1 MKKLISIALLLAMC
15 LTLFAGCQPE
25 APAATDLDNAVA
37 YLQNMYKGS
46 GGKDEDIKITGDK
59 EILAIVTIGGVKYDV
74 EWSVKVT
81 SGAETNV
88 TIADGSKDYYKKID
102 LADVRETETKFTL
115 TATVKDAEGN
125 EKSVS
130 FNYVAPEAKPVEVE
144 DNKEVVLYFPA
155 DGKYVTSVVYE
166 YTSSNGT
173 KKNELVLSDKKSDAM
188 VLVMKEN
195 EGKITFAT
203 KDGKFLYC
211 DGTNVELADA
221 EGEFTVFTLEA
232 ADGGSYIKSN
242 AFYNGNPE
250 KPQYLEVYSGY
261 LTCYGLSD
269 TSDVKIY
276 TFTLEDAEG
285 AGTTTP
291 DVPGN
296 DDDNKDDPVVP
307 SEGVDPTGMTQAEIV
322 DAAWA
327 LKAGEAMV
335 KPATLTGK
343 VIEINTAYSEQYGNV
358 TVTIVVEGKTDK
370 PIECFRLKGDEAAA
384 IVVGDTITVTGTL
397 KHYVNGDGSVD
408 KIEFD
413 AGCTLDKRETAGGTE
428 KPGDDV
434 TAILDA
440 AFALKDGESLAETV
454 TLTGEIVDLK
464 DYNEQYGDRS
474 LTIKVQDKE
483 IYCYALKGNV
493 QNLKVGD
500 VITVTGTVKNY
511 KGTIEFDKAQLVS
524 GGSTQPTPPADSNED
539 TSYITS
545 APEAGKT
552 YKLGLYQGSKQI
564 NLYFSGN
571 IYKTYAWYMEGVE
584 DKAAAMEMTIEAVD
598 GGFRMFFEKDGK
610 KTYLDAHIDGEHFSL
625 RLTDAPTAVWTWN
638 TELNTFVVDLDGT
651 VCFIGT
657 SGTYTSIS
665 CNKMEKLEGSFVAHL
680 FA

>member
-46 GGKDEDIKITGDK
+46 GSKDEDIKLTGDK
-59 EILAIVTIGGVKYDV
+59 EILAAVTIGGVKYDV
-74 EWSVKVT
+74 EWTVKVT
-81 SGAETNV
+81 SGAEANV
-88 TIADGSKDYYKKID
+88 TIAAGSSANFKKID
-102 LADVRETETKFTL
+102 LADVRDTETKFVL
-115 TATVKDAEGN
+115 TGTVKDEKGN
-125 EKSVS
+125 TKSVS
-130 FNYVAPEAKPVEVE
+130 FNFVAPEAKAVEIE
-144 DNKEVVLYFPA
+144 DDKEVVIFYPA
-155 DGKYVTSVVYE
+155 DGQYVTSVVYN
-166 YTSSNGT
+166 YTSSSGST
-173 KKNELVLSDKKSDAM
+173 KLELVLSEKKSDAM

-195 EGKITFAT
+195 DGKVTFAT
-203 KDGKFLYC
+203 KDGKYLFC
-211 DGTNVELADA
+211 DGTNVNLADA
-221 EGEFTVFTLEA
+221 EGEFTLFTLEA
-232 ADGGSYIKSN
+232 TEGGTFIKSN

-250 KPQYLEVYSGY
+250 KPQYLEVYNGY
-261 LTCYGLSD
+261 LTCYGMNAE
-269 TSDVKIY
+269 KANIY

-296 DDDNKDDPVVP
+296 DDNKDDPVVP
-307 SEGVDPTGMTQAEIV
+307 GEGIDPTGMTQAEIV
-322 DAAWA
+322 DAAYTLA
-327 LKAGEAMV
+327 AGASLT
-335 KPATLTGK
+335 KPVTLTGK

-384 IVVGDTITVTGTL
+384 IVVGDTITVTGEIL
-397 KHYVNGDGSVD
+397 HYVNDDGSVD
-408 KIEFD
+408 KIEFNS
-413 AGCTLDKRETAGGTE
+413 GCTLDKREAAGGTE
-428 KPGDDV
+428 NPGDDV

-464 DYNEQYGDRS
+464 DYNEQYGDRN

-524 GGSTQPTPPADSNED
+524 GGSTEVTPPVDSNED

-552 YKLGLYQGSKQI
+552 YKLGLYQGGKQI
-564 NLYFSGN
+564 NLYFTGN

-584 DKAAAMEMTIEAVD
+584 DKAAAVDMTIEAVD
-598 GGFRMFFEKDGK
+598 GGFRMFFEKGGK

-625 RLTDAPTAVWTWN
+625 RLTEAPTAVWTWN
-638 TELNTFVVDLDGT
+638 IELNTFVVDLDGT

-657 SGTYTSIS
+657 SGNYTSIS